1 MATHG
6 GNRVSGAAQHE
17 AREREH
23 QVIQLV
29 IRGLSYREIGRQLG
43 VNESAVRKAYT
54 RAVKRIPPGEVV
66 ELRKLQSERMNDARR
81 RLFGELA
88 GRTEQ
93 VPDPANPGQFKT
105 VTVRPD
111 VAEVGILIGRLLN
124 VDQHEAELY
133 GLYAPKKAEVLS
145 AITGQALSDE
155 QIDEGLARLTTEERE
170 TLMMLVAK
178 FQGRWIEPPAI
189 EDQGVTVETT
199 ATPVQANGVGS

>member
-1 MATHG
+1 MAKVG

-23 QVIQLV
+23 RVIQLV

-66 ELRKLQSERMNDARR
+66 ELRKLQSERLNDSRR
-81 RLFGELA
+81 RLFSELA

-111 VAEVGILIGRLLN
+111 ISEVGILIGRLLN

-145 AITGQALSDE
+145 AITAQVVSDE
-155 QIDEGLARLTTEERE
+155 ELDIWLGRLTAQERE
-170 TLMMLVAK
+170 TFMLLLAK
-178 FQGRWIEPPAI
+178 AQGRWVEPPVTI
-189 EDQGVTVETT
+189 EDQGTTVETT
-199 ATPVQANGVGS
+199 ATMQRSS